1 MEVMEITKSQNADK
15 IVLALNG
22 RLDSIS
28 APQLQ
33 EVLISAVGESKL
45 VELDFTKL
53 VYISSAGLRTLLLGE
68 KNSKANGC
76 EMVLL
81 NVSQEIKEIFEM
93 TRFTDILK
101 IQN

>member
-1 MEVMEITKSQNADK
+1 MEITKTQDADK
-15 IVLALNG
+15 TVLALNG
-22 RLDSIS
+22 RLDSTS

-33 EVLISAVGESKL
+33 EVLLSAVGESKL
-45 VELDFTKL
+45 VELNFAR
-53 VYISSAGLRTLLLGE
+53 VAYISSAGLRTLLLGE
-68 KNSKANGC
+68 KSSKTKGSK
-76 EMVLL
+76 MLLL

>member
-1 MEVMEITKSQNADK
+1 MEITKTQDADK
-15 IVLALNG
+15 TVLGLSG

-28 APQLQ
+28 ASQLQ
-33 EVLISAVGESKL
+33 EALLSAIGESKL
-45 VELDFTKL
+45 VELNFEK
-53 VYISSAGLRTLLLGE
+53 VAYISSAGLRTLLLGE
-68 KNSKANGC
+68 KNSKIKGC
-76 EMVLL
+76 KVVLF